1 MEVERTAAVDPSQ
14 EAAALPGRG
23 GRWLSPQQV
32 GTWQFQW
39 PPTVDNWSSE
49 TFRCSGTAAGTKPSE
64 LSPPVSVGSAG
75 EPFASTQGEC
85 LAQRR
90 GNTSPPATAK
100 QRPSVG
106 AFCGALLADG
116 AAPACGD
123 EALAQGAAP
132 AYGAMPTECAAQAD
146 VATLAVAPAKV
157 AAPAN
162 IASSADATAPSDSAA
177 SDAAGEAKR

>member
-1 MEVERTAAVDPSQ
+1 MAVERTAAVDPSQ
-14 EAAALPGRG
+14 EAAALPWRG
-23 GRWLSPQQV
+23 GRRLSPQQV
-32 GTWQFQW
+32 GKWQFLW
-39 PPTVDNWSSE
+39 PPTADNWSSE
-49 TFRCSGTAAGTKPSE
+49 TFHRSGTAAGTKPSE
-64 LSPPVSVGSAG
+64 RSPPVSVGSAG
-75 EPFASTQGEC
+75 EPFAGTQGEC
-85 LAQRR
+85 PAQRR
-90 GNTSPPATAK
+90 GNTSPPATAM

-106 AFCGALLADG
+106 AFALLADG
-116 AAPACGD
+116 AAPAGGD

-132 AYGAMPTECAAQAD
+132 AYGAMPTKCAAQAD

>member
-1 MEVERTAAVDPSQ
+1 MAAKFWIIGVLKRS
-14 EAAALPGRG
+14 AARA
-23 GRWLSPQQV
+23 QQ
-32 GTWQFQW
+32 QAQN
-39 PPTVDNWSSE
+39 PRSA
-49 TFRCSGTAAGTKPSE
+49 RRQ
-64 LSPPVSVGSAG
+64 SVLARRENPLRAPKGC
-75 EPFASTQGEC
+75 P
-85 LAQRR
+85 AQRR

-116 AAPACGD
+116 AAPADGD

>member
-1 MEVERTAAVDPSQ
+1 MAVERTAAVDPSQ
-14 EAAALPGRG
+14 EVAALPGRG
-23 GRWLSPQQV
+23 RRQLRPQQV
-32 GTWQFQW
+32 EELQFLW

-49 TFRCSGTAAGTKPSE
+49 KFRRSGTAATTKPLE
-64 LSPPVSVGSAG
+64 RSPPVGAAG
-75 EPFASTQGEC
+75 EPLAGTHREC
-85 LAQRR
+85 PAQRQ
-90 GNTSPPATAK
+90 GNTPPPATAK

-116 AAPACGD
+116 AAPAGGD

-132 AYGAMPTECAAQAD
+132 AYGAMPTECVAQAD